1 MVFVIFYFE
10 NVVRLCFRAPAV
22 KAKLVKYFQLRK
34 QAKEIKVICN
44 L

>member
-1 MVFVIFYFE
+1 MVFVIFTLKMLYG
-10 NVVRLCFRAPAV
+10 CFRAPAV